1 VSTFLPGPAGLLEAI
16 LWTPKDAAGAERDP
30 LAAAVVCHPHPAGG
44 GTMDNNVVFRIAR
57 GLQAAGLAVLRF
69 NFRGVGASEGLH
81 DGRGAEEEDLRAA
94 LDAMQASFP
103 GLALWAAGFS
113 FGART
118 AATLAMRDQRLARLL
133 CVALP
138 CKAFD
143 CSMIRHVLPPA
154 HVIQAGE
161 DAYGN
166 LADLVAL
173 AGPLPAHVDAE
184 EIPGVDHFFTKQT
197 PELEA
202 RVRAWAL
209 GCLQSTR

>member
-1 VSTFLPGPAGLLEAI
+1 VSTFLPGPAGQLESI
-16 LWTPKDAAGAERDP
+16 LWTPQDAAGAERAP
-30 LAAAVVCHPHPAGG
+30 LAAAVVCHPHPLGG
-44 GTMDNNVVFRIAR
+44 GTMDNNVVFRVAR
-57 GLQAAGLAVLRF
+57 ALQAAGLAVLRF
-69 NFRGVGASEGLH
+69 NFRGVGASAGEH
-81 DGRGAEEEDLRAA
+81 DGHGAEEEDLRAA
-94 LDAMQASFP
+94 LDFMQASFP

-118 AATLAMRDQRLARLL
+118 AAGLATRDERLERLL

-143 CSMIRHVLPPA
+143 CSMIRRVLPPT
-154 HVIQAGE
+154 HVIQAGQ
-161 DAYGN
+161 DGFGN

-184 EIPGVDHFFTKQT
+184 EIDGIDHFFTKRT

-202 RVRAWAL
+202 RVRTWAEASL
-209 GCLQSTR
+209 ASTR